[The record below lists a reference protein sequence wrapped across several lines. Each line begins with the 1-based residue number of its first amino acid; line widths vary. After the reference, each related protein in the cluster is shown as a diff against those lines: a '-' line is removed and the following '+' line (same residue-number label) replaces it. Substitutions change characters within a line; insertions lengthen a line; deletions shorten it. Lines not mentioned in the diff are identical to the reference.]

1 MPAQQTAVD
10 TILLVDDEPA
20 NLQVLME
27 TLGGIGCKRLIAK
40 NGEAALSIARKV
52 IPELILLD
60 IMMPGMDG
68 FEVCRRLKSDSMTA
82 GIPVIFLSALS
93 ATEDKVQGFN
103 LGAVDYVTKPF
114 QPEEVIARVSTH
126 LTIHRLNREVQKRK
140 ELLEQELKI
149 VSDLQR
155 GLLPKELPAID
166 GLQLAVHY
174 ETSLYSGGDYYDF
187 LALPDG
193 CWGFLLADAA
203 GHGAPAAVEM
213 AMTCA
218 LFRSCPTPP
227 VEPDMLLS
235 YLNQNLRRV
244 YESSFVT
251 AIYAIFH
258 PAARTLQIARA
269 GQPPPMVY
277 RASEKRALELR
288 CDGVLPLGIADYDA
302 IPVTEARLDPGD
314 RLLFFTDGVS
324 ERFNP
329 ENAQF
334 GESRLL
340 DLLQMEKC
348 PDPQQLLA
356 HIISD
361 VNRFAGDRVAADDQA
376 LLLLMADEPAG

>member
-1 MPAQQTAVD
+1 MPTQQIAVD

-27 TLGGIGCKRLIAK
+27 TLGGTDCKRLIAK

-68 FEVCRRLKSDSMTA
+68 FEVCRRLKSDPTTA
-82 GIPVIFLSALS
+82 DIPVIFLSALS
-93 ATEDKVQGFN
+93 ATEDKVKGFA

-114 QPEEVIARVSTH
+114 QPEEVIARVTTH
-126 LTIHRLNREVQKRK
+126 LTIHRLNREIQKRK
-140 ELLEQELKI
+140 DMLEQELKI

-155 GLLPKELPAID
+155 VLLPKDLPEID
-166 GLQLAVHY
+166 ALQLAVHY

-187 LALPDG
+187 VALPG
-193 CWGFLLADAA
+193 NRWGFLLADAA

-227 VEPDMLLS
+227 VEPDALLS
-235 YLNQNLRRV
+235 YLNQNLCQI

-251 AIYAIFH
+251 AVYAVFD
-258 PAARTLQIARA
+258 PGARRLNIARA
-269 GQPPPMVY
+269 GQPPPMIY
-277 RASEKRALELR
+277 QASENRALEAE
-288 CDGVLPLGIADYDA
+288 CEGVLPMGIGGYER
-302 IPVTEARLDPGD
+302 IPVTELQLEPGD
-314 RLLFFTDGVS
+314 RLLLYTDGVS

-329 ENAQF
+329 G
-334 GESRLL
+334 GEPYGEARLL
-340 DLLQMEKC
+340 DRLQIEKC
-348 PDPQQLLA
+348 TTPQQLLA
-356 HIISD
+356 LIMDD
-361 VNRFAGDRVAADDQA
+361 VNRFADGRMAEDDQA
-376 LLLLMADEPAG
+376 LLLFMLD